1 MARNLKFEKN
11 KISYLIGSMK
21 WKPIQKKCNL
31 ILVRKKKT
39 EFFFCFFFLFLILKG
54 SAVVGAALFPLFT
67 VSLGR
72 SRLRDLPSILRAN
85 GSARE
90 RETKQHA
97 HLKPTTPPI
106 TPLTDDVQ
114 KWDDPKERRS
124 VKRMIIYFIFFF
136 FAGFQLQRM
145 RKWGRES
152 DHALTNELFTQKG
165 HAYRFVRDWP
175 RDIDDGWDRPAKSKS
190 NILLP
195 THPSTPLSIS
205 TSSRAEFAQVL
216 PRKTSQIIFLWIY
229 SSCESIDKLEQ
240 KGSQHLVW
248 ASTIDVYTGP
258 DVKQTQIERND
269 AVGKVN
275 YLDCWWS

>member
-1 MARNLKFEKN
+1 
-11 KISYLIGSMK
+11 MK

-136 FAGFQLQRM
+136 SQVSSFNGCANGGGKRIM
-145 RKWGRES
+145 RSPTSYSRKKATPIVSCGIGRVT
-152 DHALTNELFTQKG
+152 LTMGGIVLRNPSQISS
-165 HAYRFVRDWP
+165 YQ
-175 RDIDDGWDRPAKSKS
+175 
-190 NILLP
+190 P
-195 THPSTPLSIS
+195 THPPPCLYPPRRAQNSLRCYQEKRLKLFFFESIRVVSLSI
-205 TSSRAEFAQVL
+205 
-216 PRKTSQIIFLWIY
+216 
-229 SSCESIDKLEQ
+229 
-240 KGSQHLVW
+240 
-248 ASTIDVYTGP
+248 
-258 DVKQTQIERND
+258 N
-269 AVGKVN
+269 
-275 YLDCWWS
+275 

>member
-1 MARNLKFEKN
+1 
-11 KISYLIGSMK
+11 MK

-39 EFFFCFFFLFLILKG
+39 EFFFVFFFLFSILKG

-136 FAGFQLQRM
+136 RRFPASTDAQMGAGIGSCAHQRVI
-145 RKWGRES
+145 
-152 DHALTNELFTQKG
+152 HAK
-165 HAYRFVRDWP
+165 RP
-175 RDIDDGWDRPAKSKS
+175 R
-190 NILLP
+190 
-195 THPSTPLSIS
+195 LSF
-205 TSSRAEFAQVL
+205 RAGLAAWHWRWVG
-216 PRKTSQIIFLWIY
+216 
-229 SSCESIDKLEQ
+229 SSCEIQVKYPPTNPPIHPLVYI
-240 KGSQHLVW
+240 HLVARRIRSGATKKNVSNYFSLNLFELW
-248 ASTIDVYTGP
+248 VY
-258 DVKQTQIERND
+258 R
-269 AVGKVN
+269 
-275 YLDCWWS
+275 